1 MFKRALIAAV
11 FGTGFW
17 ILLLSAAK
25 ELSLSTAGK
34 VFFSSHLPAFVT
46 TVFEDVPW
54 SSFGI
59 TLSMARMGTFSNFF
73 GVSLGD
79 IKLNSL
85 LVGVLG
91 AVWSTRGSLWPEPCA
106 TIYMS
111 AKRLSDVGDDPSK
124 QLLLLCKKGVNRIC

>member
-1 MFKRALIAAV
+1 MFKRALIAA

-34 VFFSSHLPAFVT
+34 VLFSSHLPAFIT
-46 TVFEDVPW
+46 TVVEDVHW
-54 SSFGI
+54 SSCGI
-59 TLSMARMGTFSNFF
+59 TLSRAMMGTFSNFF

-85 LVGVLG
+85 PVGVLG
-91 AVWSTRGSLWPEPCA
+91 AV
-106 TIYMS
+106 
-111 AKRLSDVGDDPSK
+111 
-124 QLLLLCKKGVNRIC
+124 